1 MMATMVFIMCFLVFM
16 LATLGCAEK
25 SLYEEIN
32 VLKEFEDWEAEEG
45 DGVELSDLPSFTK
58 GRGNKVLVN
67 VDSFG
72 AVGDGVADDTKVIFL
87 LIWLT

>member
-1 MMATMVFIMCFLVFM
+1 M
-16 LATLGCAEK
+16 LAILGCAEK
-25 SLYEEIN
+25 NLYEEIN
-32 VLKEFEDWEAEEG
+32 VLKEFEDWETEEG
-45 DGVELSDLPSFTK
+45 DGVELLDLQSFAK

-87 LIWLT
+87 LIYL